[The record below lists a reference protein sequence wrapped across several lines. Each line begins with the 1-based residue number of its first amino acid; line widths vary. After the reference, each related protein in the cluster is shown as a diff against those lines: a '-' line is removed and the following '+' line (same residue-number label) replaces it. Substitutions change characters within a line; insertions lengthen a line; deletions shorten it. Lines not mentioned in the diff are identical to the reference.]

1 MLMQHYLQALNDLC
15 QTGNATEHTYR
26 GDLQQLLQ
34 RILPTDYTVMNEP
47 KRRDC
52 GAPDYII

>member
-1 MLMQHYLQALNDLC
+1 MQHYLQALNDLC